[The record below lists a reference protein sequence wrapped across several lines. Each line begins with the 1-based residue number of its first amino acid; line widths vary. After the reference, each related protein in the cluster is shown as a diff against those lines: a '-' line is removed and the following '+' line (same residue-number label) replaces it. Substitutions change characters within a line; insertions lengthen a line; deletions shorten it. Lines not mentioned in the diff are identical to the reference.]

1 MVPQA
6 TRERHEE
13 ESKLS
18 YVPTLTRAMTEAEQG
33 AYTIMSDAFRNM
45 FEGRVRDSRIGE
57 LVAEPRNFE
66 GATVRYARIAE
77 EDIYSVEATLNRKR
91 CILTLLAGDRSTTM
105 VLTDLKA
112 NILEQVNESNGE
124 VRYSRA

>member
-6 TRERHEE
+6 TKERHEE
-13 ESKLS
+13 ESRLS
-18 YVPTLTRAMTEAEQG
+18 YVPVLTRAMTEAEQA
-33 AYTIMSDAFRNM
+33 AYTVMSDAFRNM
-45 FEGRVRDSRIGE
+45 FEAKVRDSRIGE
-57 LVAEPRNFE
+57 LIAEPRNFE

-112 NILEQVNESNGE
+112 NILEQISESNGE
-124 VRYSRA
+124 IRSVRP

>member
-1 MVPQA
+1 MVQQI
-6 TRERHEE
+6 TREREE
-13 ESKLS
+13 ESRLS
-18 YVPTLTRAMTEAEQG
+18 YVPTLTRALTEAEQN
-33 AYTIMSDAFRNM
+33 AHTIMADAWRNM
-45 FEGRVRDSRIGE
+45 FEGKIRNCQIRE
-57 LVAEPRNFE
+57 LVSDTRNFE

-91 CILTLLAGDRSTTM
+91 CIITLMAGDRSTSM

-112 NILEQVNESNGE
+112 NLIEQVNESNGE

>member
-1 MVPQA
+1 MVPHA
-6 TRERHEE
+6 AREKPEE

-18 YVPTLTRAMTEAEQG
+18 YVPTLTRAMTEVEQN

-45 FEGRVRDSRIGE
+45 FEGRVKDSRIGD
-57 LVAEPRNFE
+57 LISEPRNFE

-91 CILTLLAGDRSTTM
+91 CILTLLAGDKSTSM

-112 NILEQVNESNGE
+112 NIIEQVNESNGE
-124 VRYSRA
+124 VRYARA